1 MTQEAEKLES
11 FQQRL
16 QERLIAA
23 SRQPQW
29 LPAAE
34 QAYMAANDA
43 RGERF
48 TQLAHSLME
57 HVIRPRLAALANAF
71 PNASLVEQE
80 PLHSC
85 QCNFGYCERFPIY
98 VKLEMGLEHNLPLE
112 KVFCTYKLNMS
123 PVFIKF
129 SEQDKLDLPLE
140 NVNETLVAD
149 WVEERLLDDFLSAYL
164 QIDQGLAE
172 LDEDVATDPVCGMRL
187 TRSATT
193 VVEDYL
199 GHPYYFCSTQCAE
212 KFAADPKA
220 YVKLKMM

>member
-48 TQLAHSLME
+48 TQLAHSLMQQ
-57 HVIRPRLAALANAF
+57 VVRPRLAALANAF
-71 PNASLVEQE
+71 PNASLAEKE
-80 PLHSC
+80 PLYSC
-85 QCNFGYCERFPIY
+85 QCNFGYCERFPVY
-98 VKLEMGLEHNLPLE
+98 VKLEMGLEHDLTLE

-129 SEQDKLDLPLE
+129 SEQDKLDLSLD
-140 NVNETLVAD
+140 NVDESAVAD
-149 WVEERLLDDFLSAYL
+149 WVEARLLNDFLNAYL
-164 QIDQGLAE
+164 QIDRGQAE

-187 TRSATT
+187 SRFATT

-199 GHPYYFCSTQCAE
+199 GHSYFFCSSQCAD